1 MSALNLVIDRQSR
14 RLVEFSGSVTKIP
27 DIFQGNVIDLK
38 ITVVD
43 PTGSVSGAVFSKVD
57 LGSYGL
63 RVAVGA
69 TPTGTSG
76 GPTPLALQNSFTWD
90 SVDKSFSGSLE
101 CNTTAI
107 DSHIGSAASAA
118 AYWEVNLTLA
128 GNRITILQEAFTL
141 KAVVDEATST
151 APTPTDTYLTKAE
164 CLALFAKFINDA
176 GQTIVV
182 KSPGAIYGRELGVA
196 DDGSAIDNIITL

>member
-14 RLVEFSGSVTKIP
+14 RLVEYSGSVSKVP
-27 DIFQGNVIDLK
+27 DVFQGNVLDLK

-43 PTGSVSGAVFSKVD
+43 PSGSLGGFSKVD

-63 RVAVGA
+63 RVAIGA

-76 GPTPLALQNSFTWD
+76 GPTPLALQNTFTWD
-90 SVDKSFSGSLE
+90 SADKSFSGSLE

-107 DSHIGSAASAA
+107 DTFIGTAASAT
-118 AYWEVNLTLA
+118 AYFEVNLTLA
-128 GNRITILQEAFTL
+128 GNRITILQETFTL

-151 APTPTDTYLTKAE
+151 APTPTDVYLTKAE
-164 CLALFAKFINDA
+164 CLALFAKFVNDA
-176 GQTIVV
+176 GATIVL
-182 KSPGAIYGRELGVA
+182 KSPGAIYGRELGIG
-196 DDGSAIDNIITL
+196 DDGAPVDNIITL